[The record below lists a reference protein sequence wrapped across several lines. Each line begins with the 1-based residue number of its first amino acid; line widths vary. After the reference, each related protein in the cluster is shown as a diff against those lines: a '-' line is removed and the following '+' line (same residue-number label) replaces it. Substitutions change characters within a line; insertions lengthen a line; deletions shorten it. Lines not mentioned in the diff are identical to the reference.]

1 MLVGSIFCENICSQ
15 GPIDISCSIRNRL
28 PPSPVIAAQINKG
41 EKDVSH
47 EIVADEA
54 QRDLPEQRAVELG
67 VQDVGEEGEEEEE
80 GGHEERGGVEGV
92 GELLPVPAQPLR
104 QAEPEAH
111 LQVRLLQPGGVDLRG
126 RGASR
131 ELMMGEGNKQPL
143 LC

>member
-1 MLVGSIFCENICSQ
+1 M
-15 GPIDISCSIRNRL
+15 
-28 PPSPVIAAQINKG
+28 PPLPVIAAQINKG

-131 ELMMGEGNKQPL
+131 EIMMGEGNKQSL
-143 LC
+143 LCSLPLIVEELGIVPESC

>member
-1 MLVGSIFCENICSQ
+1 M
-15 GPIDISCSIRNRL
+15 PA
-28 PPSPVIAAQINKG
+28 SPVIAAQINKC

-54 QRDLPEQRAVELG
+54 QRDLAEQRAVELG
-67 VQDVGEEGEEEEE
+67 VQEVGEEGEQEEE

-111 LQVRLLQPGGVDLRG
+111 LQVRLLPPGGVDLRG
-126 RGASR
+126 RGARVSR
-131 ELMMGEGNKQPL
+131 LVVLTM
-143 LC
+143 CTCR

>member
-1 MLVGSIFCENICSQ
+1 M
-15 GPIDISCSIRNRL
+15 
-28 PPSPVIAAQINKG
+28 
-41 EKDVSH
+41 
-47 EIVADEA
+47 
-54 QRDLPEQRAVELG
+54 ELG

-131 ELMMGEGNKQPL
+131 EIMMGEGNKQPL
-143 LC
+143 LCSLFTAIMSGRVRISGRELLSCAKQLAIIYSQLIFF